1 MTARGVGGIAVIRLA
16 GANAGEILRKVF
28 VDGRMRVREGVAV
41 GRIAYGFIVEPGKE
55 GPVDEVLVARVGEE
69 TYEVNCHGGFAAV
82 SEVMRALSECGA
94 VEVGAEEALSRGGIL
109 EGRDGVQREAYRL
122 MLRARS
128 ERAVRHLVPQF
139 DGALSREIARLIALT
154 QEGKRMEAAS
164 LIDDMLKYA
173 AFGVALSEPPRVVIA
188 GRANAGK
195 SSLLNALLGRERVIV
210 DAEPGTTRDVVE
222 DMTLINGVPFVL
234 CDTAGLREAAE
245 EPEIQGVERARTAA
259 EGSDCL
265 IVVFDLS
272 RALLSKET
280 DFFERAAGRG
290 RRVIACVN
298 KCDLAAAW
306 EPARVEAFRGATV
319 RRTSCVTREG
329 MEEMRDA
336 IYERCIPAEPAG
348 EEGALI
354 FSRGQAEALSALR
367 AGMADGKISPVEAV
381 RMLERWLKET
391 ENRAESGLA
400 FR

>member
-16 GANAGEILRKVF
+16 GAGAGEILRKVF
-28 VDGRMRVREGVAV
+28 VDRRMRPREGVAV
-41 GRIAYGFIVEPGKE
+41 GRIAYGFIVESGSGE
-55 GPVDEVLVARVGEE
+55 PVDEVLVARVGEDA
-69 TYEVNCHGGFAAV
+69 YEVNCHGGLAAV
-82 SEVMRALSECGA
+82 NEVMRVLGERGA
-94 VEVGAEEALSRGGIL
+94 AEVDAEEALSRGGIL
-109 EGRDGVQREAYRL
+109 AGRDAVQREAYRL
-122 MLRARS
+122 ILRARS

-139 DGALSREIARLIALT
+139 EGALSREIARLIALV
-154 QEGKRMEAAS
+154 QGGRRSEAAS

-173 AFGVALSEPPRVVIA
+173 RFGVALSEPPRVVIA
-188 GRANAGK
+188 GRPNAGK

-222 DMTLINGVPFVL
+222 DVTLINGVPFTL

-245 EPEIQGVERARTAA
+245 EPEIQGVQRARTAA

-306 EPARVEAFRGATV
+306 EAGQVEAFREATV

-329 MEEMRDA
+329 MEEMREA

-354 FSRGQAEALSALR
+354 FSRGQAEALSASR
-367 AGMADGKISPVEAV
+367 AGMADGKVSPVEAV
-381 RMLERWLKET
+381 RMLERLLLMNE
-391 ENRAESGLA
+391 
-400 FR
+400 